1 MKSPKSKRIKTKKKN
16 QKNTNSQ
23 HRGKS
28 GAGSALEFNNADV
41 YTTEVNLRSNLKVTV
56 CSMVYLTYSFE
67 ALLFQLSLK
76 PCGRL
81 HWSDAFPPRQY
92 LNTSPRGIFL

>member
-16 QKNTNSQ
+16 PNKQ

-28 GAGSALEFNNADV
+28 RAGSALEFNNAAV

-56 CSMVYLTYSFE
+56 CSMVYLTYTFE

-76 PCGRL
+76 PCGKL
-81 HWSDAFPPRQY
+81 HWSDVFPPRQY